1 MKEIK
6 AILRPLKLLEVIEAL
21 QQIEGLP
28 GVTIS
33 DIKGFGKGRAKNAE
47 DKISYETID
56 FIPRVKLELVVND
69 NIAEEVVDEIQKHS
83 HTGNTGDGK
92 IFIIEVSSVV
102 KIRTNQK
109 GEEAI

>member
-6 AILRPLKLLEVIEAL
+6 AIIRPFKLLEVIEAL
-21 QQIEGLP
+21 QQIEALP

-56 FIPRVKLELVVND
+56 FIPRIKLELVVND
-69 NIAEEVVDEIQKHS
+69 NIADEVVDVIQKHS

-92 IFIIEVSSVV
+92 IFIINVDNAI
-102 KIRTNQK
+102 KIRTNER
-109 GEEAI
+109 GSGAI